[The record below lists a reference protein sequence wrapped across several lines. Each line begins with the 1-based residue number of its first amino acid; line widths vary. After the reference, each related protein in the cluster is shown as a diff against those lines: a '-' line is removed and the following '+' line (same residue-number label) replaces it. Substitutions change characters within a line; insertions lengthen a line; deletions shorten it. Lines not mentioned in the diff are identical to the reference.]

1 MAGTGSR
8 DSGNF
13 WRIVRAVS
21 WSFFGV
27 RRGDEYQKD
36 VQRLKAVHVI
46 AGGLVGG
53 VLFVL
58 ALVAL
63 VKWVI
68 GSGIAA

>member
-1 MAGTGSR
+1 MSGPSSDDR
-8 DSGNF
+8 GNF

-36 VQRLKAVHVI
+36 VQRLKPVHVVV
-46 AGGLVGG
+46 GGLVGG

>member
-1 MAGTGSR
+1 MSAPSSDDRG
-8 DSGNF
+8 DF

-36 VQRLKAVHVI
+36 VQRLKPVHVVV
-46 AGGLVGG
+46 GGLVGG

>member
-1 MAGTGSR
+1 MAGGDTR
-8 DSGNF
+8 TRGNL

-21 WSFFGV
+21 WGFFGV

-36 VQRLKAVHVI
+36 IQRLKPVHVI
-46 AGGLVGG
+46 VGGLVGG

-58 ALVAL
+58 VLIAL

-68 GSGIAA
+68 GSGVAA